1 MIMMNKNK
9 IIHMGLLVKTWLL
22 STKNL
27 KLKLKQK
34 KEEEMMTNKEKRNLF
49 INQNKRKE
57 DLTIEKSSNIN
68 H

>member
-1 MIMMNKNK
+1 
-9 IIHMGLLVKTWLL
+9 MGLLVKTWLL